1 MSVLSVGLQVT
12 ALVAAGLTNPQIAEQ
27 LFVSR
32 NTVKTHLSH
41 IYSKLGIASRAA
53 LAAEAARRDQDQ
65 PLG

>member
-1 MSVLSVGLQVT
+1 
-12 ALVAAGLTNPQIAEQ
+12 

-41 IYSKLGIASRAA
+41 IYTKLGIASRAA

-65 PLG
+65 PLR